1 MCVLVLLAYL
11 EAHTTCLKVCIH
23 CLHFVD
29 EKTEGQFEIEEL
41 YYKLRSSGPML
52 FY

>member
-1 MCVLVLLAYL
+1 MCAVLLVYL
-11 EAHTTCLKVCIH
+11 EAHGTCLKVCIH

-29 EKTEGQFEIEEL
+29 EKTEGQFEMEEL
-41 YYKLRSSGPML
+41 YYKLRSACPML